1 VVLESQVNNLHLSQK
16 NILLKQSLL
25 LPNLVRV
32 IREFMDGDANQTGS
46 EDIRLQTEQAVVE
59 ADIPDDVS
67 FLEFHEGTLTLNRWS
82 KVQIEQFFGNQIWK
96 WDDRSRLWRTLA
108 NQYSLINKTMR
119 ERRGEAPWAVIDCV
133 PRWQSVAYSK
143 DETKPLR
150 TEQQQALESWFEQ
163 QNGILVMPT
172 GTGKTEVA
180 LQAMIHSRCSTLIVA
195 PIRDLMYQWHRR
207 ILHAVGYDAGIIGDN
222 TYHVKPISVTTYDSA
237 CIHMP
242 KLGDRFQFLIF
253 DECHHLPGAIR
264 ADAARMSIATKRL
277 GLTATLDRNSTKS
290 DALQELI
297 GPVVYELS
305 IQEVRGKSLAEYD
318 VFRIRVHLQ
327 PEERRRY
334 DELATTVAMYVYE
347 RRQDDESFQWQ
358 QLYSEAAEDSRAN
371 RVLIAHREKQAI
383 EDRAA
388 EKLRVIDDLLCL
400 HHGTPMII
408 FAGSNR
414 MAREVSMRF
423 LIPCLLSHCGKKE
436 RLDYLDGL
444 RDGVYPAIV
453 ANQILDEGVDI
464 PAVKIAIVIGGLA
477 SNRQSQ
483 QRLGRILRKTGNER
497 AILYE
502 VVCQDTNEVLKSRKR
517 RKNDAYARTRY
528 FKDHSP
534 GDRS

>member
-1 VVLESQVNNLHLSQK
+1 MGENFEQ
-16 NILLKQSLL
+16 I
-25 LPNLVRV
+25 
-32 IREFMDGDANQTGS
+32 DS
-46 EDIRLQTEQAVVE
+46 EYFTSPIEQEVLQT
-59 ADIPDDVS
+59 DSPDDVS
-67 FLEFHEGTLTLNRWS
+67 FLEFHEGTLTLNRWT
-82 KVQIEQFFGNQIWK
+82 KLQIGRFFGNQIWN

-108 NQYSLINKTMR
+108 NRYYCIQKVLR
-119 ERRGEAPWAVIDCV
+119 ECRNETPLAVIDCV
-133 PRWQSVAYSK
+133 PRWQSVVFCK
-143 DETKPLR
+143 DDTNKLR
-150 TEQQQALESWFEQ
+150 AEQQQSLESWLEL
-163 QNGILVMPT
+163 QNGIVVMPT

-180 LQAMIHSRCSTLIVA
+180 LQAIIRSRCSTLIVA

-207 ILHAVGYDAGIIGDN
+207 ILQALGYDAGIIGDN
-222 TYHVKPISVTTYDSA
+222 TYKVKPISVTTYDSA

-264 ADAARMSIATKRL
+264 ADASRMSIATKRL

-290 DALQELI
+290 DVLQELI
-297 GPVVYELS
+297 GPLVYELS
-305 IQEVRGKSLAEYD
+305 IKEVRGKSLAEYD

-347 RRQDDESFQWQ
+347 RRQNDESFQWQ
-358 QLYSEAAEDSRAN
+358 QLYSEAADDSRVN
-371 RVLIAHREKQAI
+371 RVLHAHREKQAI
-383 EDRAA
+383 EDRAV
-388 EKLRVIDDLLCL
+388 EKLRVIDDLLSL
-400 HHGTPMII
+400 HHGTPIII

-483 QRLGRILRKTGNER
+483 QRLGRILRKTGDER

-517 RKNDAYARTRY
+517 RKNDAYSRTRY

-534 GDRS
+534 GDHP

>member
-1 VVLESQVNNLHLSQK
+1 MRLVNNQLLTKETRHL
-16 NILLKQSLL
+16 NRCCTEI
-25 LPNLVRV
+25 RGGRF
-32 IREFMDGDANQTGS
+32 IREFMGEDTNQIDS
-46 EDIRLQTEQAVVE
+46 EDIPSQIEQTVLEI
-59 ADIPDDVS
+59 DIPDDVS
-67 FLEFHEGTLTLNRWS
+67 FLEFHGGTLTLNRWS

-96 WDDRSRLWRTLA
+96 WDDRTRLWRTLA
-108 NQYSLINKTMR
+108 NQYSLIHKTMR
-119 ERRGEAPWAVIDCV
+119 ERHSEAPWAMIDCV

-143 DETKPLR
+143 NETKALR
-150 TEQQQALESWFEQ
+150 IEQQQALESWFEQ

-180 LQAMIHSRCSTLIVA
+180 IQAMIRSRCSTLIVA

-207 ILHAVGYDAGIIGDN
+207 ILQALGYDAGIIGDN

-290 DALQELI
+290 DALQEFI

-327 PEERRRY
+327 QEERLRY

-347 RRQDDESFQWQ
+347 RRQDDVSFQWH

-383 EDRAA
+383 EDRAV
-388 EKLRVIDDLLCL
+388 EKLRVIDDLLSL
-400 HHGTPMII
+400 HHGTPIII

-444 RDGVYPAIV
+444 RDSVYPAIV

-477 SNRQSQ
+477 SSRQSQ
-483 QRLGRILRKTGNER
+483 QRLGRILRKTGDER

-517 RKNDAYARTRY
+517 RKNDAYARTRH
-528 FKDHSP
+528 FKNHSP

>member
-1 VVLESQVNNLHLSQK
+1 
-16 NILLKQSLL
+16 
-25 LPNLVRV
+25 
-32 IREFMDGDANQTGS
+32 MDEDFYQTGS
-46 EDIRLQTEQAVVE
+46 KDIHPHSERSFVD

-67 FLEFHEGTLTLNRWS
+67 YDDISSLEFHEGTLTLERWNRY
-82 KVQIEQFFGNQIWK
+82 QIDRFFGNRLWK

-108 NQYSLINKTMR
+108 NEYCSIQKTLR
-119 ERRGEAPWAVIDCV
+119 ERIVDAPLAVIDCV
-133 PRWQSVAYSK
+133 PRWQSVVFSK
-143 DETKPLR
+143 DDTKPLR
-150 TEQQQALESWFEQ
+150 AEQQQALESWHIHQ
-163 QNGILVMPT
+163 QGIVVMPT

-180 LQAMIHSRCSTLIVA
+180 LQAMKRSCCSTLIVA

-207 ILHAVGYDAGIIGDN
+207 IQHALGYDAGIIGDN
-222 TYHVKPISVTTYDSA
+222 IYQVKPISVTTYDSA

-242 KLGDRFQFLIF
+242 KLGDRFQFVIF

-277 GLTATLDRNSTKS
+277 GLTATLDRRTAKFES
-290 DALQELI
+290 LQELI

-305 IQEVRGKSLAEYD
+305 IQDVRGKSLAEYD

-371 RVLIAHREKQAI
+371 RILIAHREKQAI

-388 EKLRVIDDLLCL
+388 EKLRVIDDLLSL
-400 HHGTPMII
+400 HHGTPCII

-436 RLDYLDGL
+436 RIDYLDGL

-477 SNRQSQ
+477 SIRQSQ
-483 QRLGRILRKTGNER
+483 QRLGRILRKTGEER

-502 VVCQDTNEVLKSRKR
+502 VVCQETNEVLKSRKR
-517 RKNDAYARTRY
+517 RKNDAYARTRH
-528 FKDHSP
+528 FKDSSP
-534 GDRS
+534 GDRA